1 MGSDQL
7 CDRKKPSCTSCL
19 TGGKDCVYADRK
31 PRVTAGELEEQL
43 RGLERKYA
51 DCLKAAKFSA
61 KTYKGSAKSINEASP
76 LTPATSVATN
86 ADGWKRCDNRKSSP
100 PPHSDPPFGGYHFD
114 ETFLAIPSFTMGTT
128 FRPLETSFGNSH
140 LITPTTI
147 IPYPTRIFTPVLRI
161 TPKGES
167 GLPSGSLR
175 NVDLSYLEE
184 EKPEVRTAKRRR
196 LTSPFGH
203 SLNQSKPKDIALEA
217 TKNTVFDAFHRP
229 RQLSLAPLSFNI
241 IQAPSLHF
249 FRATW
254 WDHLLRTYAA
264 GLNVTST
271 AVSSH
276 SATADISRDLYL
288 FFKAAPL
295 WLCFFNV
302 PLFYDG
308 FCHPERRANIQPAL
322 VLSVLSYA
330 KLLQSDGDAS
340 RGETLEERERVW
352 TQSVLLRD
360 LAQASFEASY
370 NAGWIDLQLAKAAWA
385 SASLLDNVIRYLG
398 LVSIDAM
405 DSRAP
410 SYAAGAAPALGR
422 PLPNGVI
429 IKDDGLQPR
438 ESATATES
446 IAPALPSP
454 LRPLRSQAAVAGTL
468 FNIWG
473 HAIVEPPLHLD
484 NVGRSGIPTGC
495 PCEALSFSRTP
506 DLLRSTPSWRF
517 MPKWGQNGSVGEIE
531 KEEARRLVWSTVIIL
546 GSDANARRAAGFPR
560 LDLHISKPEN
570 FAILFPGEDDYS
582 SLPDVDRVYSGKE

>member
-1 MGSDQL
+1 MDL
-7 CDRKKPSCTSCL
+7 VPNW
-19 TGGKDCVYADRK
+19 
-31 PRVTAGELEEQL
+31 EQIL
-43 RGLERKYA
+43 ALYEM
-51 DCLKAAKFSA
+51 C
-61 KTYKGSAKSINEASP
+61 
-76 LTPATSVATN
+76 
-86 ADGWKRCDNRKSSP
+86 
-100 PPHSDPPFGGYHFD
+100 PH
-114 ETFLAIPSFTMGTT
+114 
-128 FRPLETSFGNSH
+128 RNS
-140 LITPTTI
+140 
-147 IPYPTRIFTPVLRI
+147 
-161 TPKGES
+161 
-167 GLPSGSLR
+167 
-175 NVDLSYLEE
+175 
-184 EKPEVRTAKRRR
+184 
-196 LTSPFGH
+196 
-203 SLNQSKPKDIALEA
+203 
-217 TKNTVFDAFHRP
+217 
-229 RQLSLAPLSFNI
+229 
-241 IQAPSLHF
+241 
-249 FRATW
+249 
-254 WDHLLRTYAA
+254 
-264 GLNVTST
+264 
-271 AVSSH
+271 
-276 SATADISRDLYL
+276 
-288 FFKAAPL
+288 
-295 WLCFFNV
+295 
-302 PLFYDG
+302 
-308 FCHPERRANIQPAL
+308 
-322 VLSVLSYA
+322 
-330 KLLQSDGDAS
+330 
-340 RGETLEERERVW
+340 
-352 TQSVLLRD
+352 
-360 LAQASFEASY
+360 ASY
-370 NAGWIDLQLAKAAWA
+370 RMQA

-582 SLPDVDRVYSGKE
+582 SLPDVDRVYSGKESNWALWARTTLLWFSCIRHLSRGQLYVSPSGIVNSPYSDNDKLTEKVDADFAMRAWMETVAIEDALDSHTCATEQSTTFQAREMIFAIRMEISGGFRHYIPVAQTGVNFSELDRDSAMKWGTSPVILAYPFSETHNSPLPSQLAGWITWAQPSLLREWTGA